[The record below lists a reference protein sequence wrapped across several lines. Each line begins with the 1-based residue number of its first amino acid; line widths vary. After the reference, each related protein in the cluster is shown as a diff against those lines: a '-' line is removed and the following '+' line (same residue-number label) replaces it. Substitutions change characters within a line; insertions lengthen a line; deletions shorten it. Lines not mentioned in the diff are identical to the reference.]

1 MKVLF
6 AAAEA
11 APFAKNGGLGDVVGS
26 LPKELRKQGI
36 DARVMMPK
44 YSTIGEKYCENMQL
58 AAKLTVSVGWRRQY
72 CGILEYVYEGV
83 PFYFVDN
90 EYYFARPMLYG
101 YYDEAERYAFFS
113 RAILDGLPELNFYPD
128 VLQLNDWH
136 TGMVAALLAAQ
147 YQDAPG
153 YRQIKT
159 LFTIHNLSYQGIYP
173 HDILDNLFG
182 LDDAFFTP
190 EGLEFYGQVNFMKA
204 GLIYSDMVNTVSQ
217 SYAREICTPDFGE
230 HLDRVLTVKKNKLYG
245 IVNGI
250 DDNLYNPMHD
260 KAIFVNYHRRA
271 LKKRLQNKLQ
281 LQKLL
286 GLPEAEHKPLFS
298 IVSRLVAS
306 KGFDLIACI
315 AEKLLAKDVQ
325 LAVLGTGENRYEE
338 TFRRLGQQYPDKVAV
353 TIAFDDQLARKI
365 YAGSDIFLMP
375 SQFEPCGVG
384 QLIAM
389 RYGAV
394 PVVRET
400 GGLKDTVTPYDPYQ
414 DTGSGFMFSNY
425 NAQELFAAVDSA
437 LALYQQPKKWA
448 ALIERTMK
456 QDFSWKQSAERYGK
470 LYNILLGA

>member
-11 APFAKNGGLGDVVGS
+11 APFAKNGGLGDVIGS

-36 DARVMMPK
+36 DARVIMPK
-44 YSTIGEKYCENMQL
+44 YSTIGDAYCENMEL

-72 CGILEYVYEGV
+72 CGILESIYDDV

-113 RAILDGLPELNFYPD
+113 RAILDCLPELDFCPD

-136 TGMVAALLAAQ
+136 TGMVAALLTAQ
-147 YQDAPG
+147 YQDKPA
-153 YRQIKT
+153 YHQLRT
-159 LFTIHNLSYQGIYP
+159 LFTIHNLAYQGIFP
-173 HDILDNLFG
+173 HDILENLFG
-182 LDDAFFTP
+182 LDDALFTP
-190 EGLEFYGQVNFMKA
+190 EGLEFYGQVNFLKA
-204 GLIYSDMVNTVSQ
+204 GLIYADMVNTVSE
-217 SYAREICTPDFGE
+217 SYAKEVCNPDFGE
-230 HLDRVLTVKKNKLYG
+230 HLDRVLTARTNKLHG
-245 IVNGI
+245 IINGI
-250 DDNLYNPMHD
+250 DYDIYNPMRD
-260 KAIFVNYHRRA
+260 KAVFVNYHRRA
-271 LKKRLQNKLQ
+271 LKKRLQNKVRLQ
-281 LQKLL
+281 NLL
-286 GLPEAEHKPLFS
+286 GLPEAEHKPLLA

-306 KGFDLIACI
+306 KGFDLIADI
-315 AEKLLAKDVQ
+315 AGELLAQDVQ
-325 LAVLGTGENRYEE
+325 LVVLGTGERRYEE
-338 TFRRLGQQYPDKVAV
+338 MFRGLSQKYSDKVV
-353 TIAFDDQLARKI
+353 VRIAFDDSLARKI

-400 GGLKDTVTPYDPYQ
+400 GGLKDTVTPYDSQQ
-414 DTGSGFMFSNY
+414 DNGSGFTFSNY
-425 NAQELFAAVDSA
+425 NAQEFLAAINRA
-437 LALYQQPKKWA
+437 LTLYEQPKQWM
-448 ALIERTMK
+448 ALVERVMK
-456 QDFSWKQSAERYGK
+456 QDFSWKQSAKLYSA